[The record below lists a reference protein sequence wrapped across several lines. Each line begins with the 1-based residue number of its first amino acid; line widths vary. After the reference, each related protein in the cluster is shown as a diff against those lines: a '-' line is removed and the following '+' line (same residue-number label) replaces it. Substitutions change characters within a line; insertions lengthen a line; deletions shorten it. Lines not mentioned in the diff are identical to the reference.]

1 MFRKL
6 FLAIPIAVFAVG
18 GSTACATKKFVRTS
32 VGEVNDKV
40 DSLGRSLEE
49 TQERTRQN
57 EAKINDVD
65 QRAAAAAAAKSADDH
80 AGQANQVANNAI
92 SAAGEVDNK
101 FTAFDKSTKRLVYEV
116 VLNE

>member
-40 DSLGRSLEE
+40 DTLGRSVEE

-57 EAKINDVD
+57 EAKISDVD
-65 QRAAAAAAAKSADDH
+65 QRAQAA
-80 AGQANQVANNAI
+80 AGQAKQAADQAN
-92 SAAGEVDNK
+92 SAAGAAANTANAANAKAEEV
-101 FTAFDKSTKRLVYEV
+101 
-116 VLNE
+116 